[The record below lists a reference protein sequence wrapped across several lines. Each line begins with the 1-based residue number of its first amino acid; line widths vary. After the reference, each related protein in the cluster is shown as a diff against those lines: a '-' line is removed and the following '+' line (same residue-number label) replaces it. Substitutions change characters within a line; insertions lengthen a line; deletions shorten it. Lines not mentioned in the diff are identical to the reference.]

1 MGIFDM
7 FRTPDI
13 NAEVERF
20 RAEPGAA
27 LLDVRESDE
36 YAEGHIPGSV
46 NIPLSDI
53 ARVEA
58 RLPDKGGKY
67 FVYCLSG
74 ARSGR
79 AVDYMTAH
87 GYTDV
92 TNIGGLRA
100 YRGRTE
106 R

>member
-58 RLPDKGGKY
+58 RPVLERLPMDPQLAALCDEGRIELFEGDY
-67 FVYCLSG
+67 FEGIEEVLEKLPK
-74 ARSGR
+74 RK
-79 AVDYMTAH
+79 
-87 GYTDV
+87 
-92 TNIGGLRA
+92 
-100 YRGRTE
+100 
-106 R
+106 